1 MKKILLTALLA
12 SVFSAQ
18 DASALDGKAVIN
30 FLRSNLRSSDP
41 AVSLAAIKSDRYVLL
56 SQREGSLVLE
66 AINQGKIDVDQSAQL
81 GEKIIADQSHLRV
94 LTMAVISRSHQSKV
108 ELCVPKDS
116 SEAYLIAGK
125 KVVKTKS
132 GSVEERLEL
141 PRDLELKSVSGKN
154 VLRFDVDKPSGSDF
168 AFVSF
173 SSISIAEGSD
183 SAREQACA
191 KAVEDK
197 LSLR

>member
-12 SVFSAQ
+12 SAFSAQ

-41 AVSLAAIKSDRYVLL
+41 AVSLAAIKSDRHIIL

-66 AINQGKIDVDQSAQL
+66 AINKGKIDVDQSAQF
-81 GEKIIADQSHLRV
+81 GEKVIADSSQLRI

-116 SEAYLIAGK
+116 SDVYLIAGK
-125 KVVKTKS
+125 KAVKTKS

-141 PRDLELKSVSGKN
+141 PRDLELKSVGGKH

-173 SSISIAEGSD
+173 SSVAVAEGSD